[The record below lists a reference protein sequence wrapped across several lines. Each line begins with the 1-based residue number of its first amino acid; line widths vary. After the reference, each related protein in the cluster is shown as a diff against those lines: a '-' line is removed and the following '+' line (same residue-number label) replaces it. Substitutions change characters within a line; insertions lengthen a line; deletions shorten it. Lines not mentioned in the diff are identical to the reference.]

1 MRKLILGTA
10 SILALGIAGVT
21 LNFPA
26 GAENAVPKIASS
38 KMPASGASQGTA
50 AADPSKDDIR
60 WAQLELRNIGLYKG
74 SLDGILGPET
84 KQAVEQFQRNN
95 GLNSTATVDDETMEV
110 LTGNHGIGQGSS
122 TASNTAR
129 TKSMKHWSGASNSGE

>member
-1 MRKLILGTA
+1 MRRLILGTA

-26 GAENAVPKIASS
+26 GADNAVPKIASS
-38 KMPASGASQGTA
+38 NLPASGASHDTA
-50 AADPSKDDIR
+50 ATDPSKDDIR

-74 SLDGILGPET
+74 SLDGILGSET
-84 KQAVEQFQRNN
+84 KRAVEQFQRNN
-95 GLNSTATVDDETMEV
+95 GLNLTATVDDETMEV
-110 LTGNHGIGQGSS
+110 LTGNHGIDQGSS

-129 TKSMKHWSGASNSGE
+129 TKSMKNWSGASNSGE

>member
-1 MRKLILGTA
+1 MRRLILGTA

-26 GAENAVPKIASS
+26 GADNAVPKAASS
-38 KMPASGASQGTA
+38 KLPASGASDDTA

-84 KQAVEQFQRNN
+84 KRAVVQFQRDN
-95 GLNSTATVDDETMEV
+95 GLNLTATVDDETMEV

-122 TASNTAR
+122 TAPNAAR
-129 TKSMKHWSGASNSGE
+129 IKSMKNSSGVSNPGE